1 SAKTNKIIG
10 FITRFTYRRHW
21 KMKHIKRSFFILI
34 IPGFLLCFFTNSTAQ
49 MITGVWKGKINKKK
63 TELKI
68 IQKGDSLVGTSY
80 YYESETNYRRYSIKG
95 YFDPAT
101 NEAVWWDDQL
111 LEEKTGKPGLNTP
124 GRIPYLSSADFNCPG
139 SDKMFLDGDA
149 ALRNKPGSI
158 QGPVHLEKTNETS
171 FPDEWDFIIENYTAG
186 ANDPYYSDSVASI
199 ASTPVIIPV
208 EKPIQQKEKAVP
220 IENKETVKVNNLP
233 VKKAE
238 PVKVMPVSKTVEKQ
252 LTVKKTIEEEFKIR
266 EKIIATDIPI
276 TGDSIELRFYDNA
289 EIDGDSISLFLNN
302 KLVFQHIRLTA
313 AAYTIKLPVN
323 ELNETNEL
331 VMVAENLGSI
341 PPNTS
346 YMLAIVDNKRYEA
359 MLKSTE
365 ETSAVIK
372 LTKQKDQTSN
382 NAIKN

>member
-1 SAKTNKIIG
+1 MQHTKK
-10 FITRFTYRRHW
+10 
-21 KMKHIKRSFFILI
+21 SFFILI
-34 IPGFLLCFFTNSTAQ
+34 TSGFLLCYFTNSSAQ

-80 YYESETNYRRYSIKG
+80 YYESGDNYRRYSIKG
-95 YFDPAT
+95 YFDPTT

-111 LEEKTGKPGLNTP
+111 LEEKTGKLSLNTP
-124 GRIPYLSSADFNCPG
+124 GKIPYLSSADFNCPG
-139 SDKMFLDGDA
+139 SDKMFLDGNA
-149 ALRNKPGSI
+149 ALKNKKESI
-158 QGPVHLEKTNETS
+158 QGPLHLEKTNETS

-186 ANDPYYSDSVASI
+186 ANDPYYIDSVSSI
-199 ASTPVIIPV
+199 ASVPIIMPV
-208 EKPIQQKEKAVP
+208 EKTIQQKENTAPV
-220 IENKETVKVNNLP
+220 ENKETAKVNNLP
-233 VKKAE
+233 VEKSE
-238 PVKVMPVSKTVEKQ
+238 PVKAIPVPKTVEKQ

-266 EKIIATDIPI
+266 EKVIATDIPI

-302 KLVFQHIRLTA
+302 KLIFQHIRLTA

-323 ELNETNEL
+323 ELNENNEL

-372 LTKQKDQTSN
+372 LTKQKEQTNISL
-382 NAIKN
+382 KN

>member
-1 SAKTNKIIG
+1 MQLKKGSVLSQISLLFVIC
-10 FITRFTYRRHW
+10 
-21 KMKHIKRSFFILI
+21 SFA
-34 IPGFLLCFFTNSTAQ
+34 TSSSAQ

-63 TELKI
+63 AEVKL
-68 IQKGDSLVGTSY
+68 IQKGDSLVGTCY
-80 YYESETNYRRYSIKG
+80 YYESETNYRRYSIRG
-95 YFDPAT
+95 YINPDT
-101 NEAVWWDDQL
+101 HEGIWWDDQL
-111 LEEKTGKPGLNTP
+111 LEEKTGKFSLNTP
-124 GRIPYLSSADFNCPG
+124 GKIPYLSSADFNCPG
-139 SDKMFLDGDA
+139 SDKMMLEGDA
-149 ALRNKPGSI
+149 ALKNKRESI
-158 QGPVHLEKTNETS
+158 QGPVVLEKTNETL

-186 ANDPYYSDSVASI
+186 ANDPYYIDSVSSI
-199 ASTPVIIPV
+199 ASTPVIVPA
-208 EKPIQQKEKAVP
+208 EETIQQKENTA
-220 IENKETVKVNNLP
+220 P
-233 VKKAE
+233 VERSE
-238 PVKVMPVSKTVEKQ
+238 PVKVLPAPKTVEKQ

-302 KLVFQHIRLTA
+302 KLIFQHIRLTA

-323 ELNETNEL
+323 ELNENNEL

-365 ETSAVIK
+365 ESSAVIR
-372 LTKQKDQTSN
+372 LTKRSP
-382 NAIKN
+382 

>member
-1 SAKTNKIIG
+1 MQYT
-10 FITRFTYRRHW
+10 
-21 KMKHIKRSFFILI
+21 KRSFFSLI
-34 IPGFLLCFFTNSTAQ
+34 ITSCLLCFFTNSSSQ

-80 YYESETNYRRYSIKG
+80 YYESENNYRRYSIKG
-95 YFDPAT
+95 YFDPTT

-111 LEEKTGKPGLNTP
+111 LEEKTGKFSLNAPGK
-124 GRIPYLSSADFNCPG
+124 IPYLSSADFNCPG
-139 SDKMFLDGDA
+139 SDKMFLDGNA
-149 ALRNKPGSI
+149 ALKNKKESI
-158 QGPVHLEKTNETS
+158 QGTVHLEKTNETS

-186 ANDPYYSDSVASI
+186 TNDPYYIDSVSSI
-199 ASTPVIIPV
+199 ASTPVIVPV
-208 EKPIQQKEKAVP
+208 EKAIPQKENTIA
-220 IENKETVKVNNLP
+220 IEKKEYVKVNDQVVN
-233 VKKAE
+233 VE
-238 PVKVMPVSKTVEKQ
+238 PVKAIPTQKTEPKQ

-302 KLVFQHIRLTA
+302 KLIFQHIRLTA

-323 ELNETNEL
+323 ELNENNEL

-372 LTKQKDQTSN
+372 LTKRSP
-382 NAIKN
+382 

>member
-1 SAKTNKIIG
+1 
-10 FITRFTYRRHW
+10 
-21 KMKHIKRSFFILI
+21 
-34 IPGFLLCFFTNSTAQ
+34 

-63 TELKI
+63 TEVKI
-68 IQKGDSLVGTSY
+68 IQKGDSLLGTSY
-80 YYESETNYRRYSIKG
+80 YYESENNYRRYSIKG
-95 YFDPAT
+95 YFDPTT

-111 LEEKTGKPGLNTP
+111 LEEKTGKLGLNTP
-124 GRIPYLSSADFNCPG
+124 GKIPYLSSADFNCPG
-139 SDKMFLDGDA
+139 SDKMFLDGNA
-149 ALRNKPGSI
+149 ALKNKKESI

-186 ANDPYYSDSVASI
+186 ANDTYYIDSVSSI
-199 ASTPVIIPV
+199 AAMPVIVPV
-208 EKPIQQKEKAVP
+208 EKTIQQKENTLPV
-220 IENKETVKVNNLP
+220 ENKETVKVNNLP
-233 VKKAE
+233 VEKAE
-238 PVKVMPVSKTVEKQ
+238 PVKITTAPKPEEKK

-302 KLVFQHIRLTA
+302 KLLFQHIRLTA
-313 AAYTIKLPVN
+313 VAYTIKLPVS
-323 ELNETNEL
+323 ELNENNEL

-365 ETSAVIK
+365 ESSAVIR
-372 LTKQKDQTSN
+372 LTKRKP
-382 NAIKN
+382 

>member
-1 SAKTNKIIG
+1 
-10 FITRFTYRRHW
+10 
-21 KMKHIKRSFFILI
+21 
-34 IPGFLLCFFTNSTAQ
+34 

-80 YYESETNYRRYSIKG
+80 YYESENNYRRYSIKG
-95 YFDPAT
+95 YFDPNT

-111 LEEKTGKPGLNTP
+111 LEEKTGKLGLNTP
-124 GRIPYLSSADFNCPG
+124 GKIPYLSSADFNCPG

-149 ALRNKPGSI
+149 ALKNKKESI
-158 QGPVHLEKTNETS
+158 QGPVHLEKTNQTL

-186 ANDPYYSDSVASI
+186 ANDPYYIDSVSSI
-199 ASTPVIIPV
+199 ASTPIIVPV
-208 EKPIQQKEKAVP
+208 EKTIQQKERTIP
-220 IENKETVKVNNLP
+220 IEDKEMVKVNNRP
-233 VKKAE
+233 VEKTE
-238 PVKVMPVSKTVEKQ
+238 PVSVLAAPKTVEKQ
-252 LTVKKTIEEEFKIR
+252 LTVKKTIEEDFKIR

-302 KLVFQHIRLTA
+302 KLLFQHIRLTA
-313 AAYTIKLPVN
+313 AAYSVKLSVN
-323 ELNETNEL
+323 ELNENNEL

-346 YMLAIVDNKRYEA
+346 YMLAIVNDKRYEA

-372 LTKQKDQTSN
+372 LTKPKDQTN
-382 NAIKN
+382 NPIKN

>member
-1 SAKTNKIIG
+1 MQHTKKA
-10 FITRFTYRRHW
+10 
-21 KMKHIKRSFFILI
+21 SFVLI
-34 IPGFLLCFFTNSTAQ
+34 IAGFLLCIYTNSSAQ

-63 TELKI
+63 VELKI
-68 IQKGDSLVGTSY
+68 IQKGDSLIGTSY
-80 YYESETNYRRYSIKG
+80 YYESENNYRRYSIKG
-95 YFDPAT
+95 YFDDNS

-111 LEEKTGKPGLNTP
+111 LEEKTGRLGLNAP
-124 GRIPYLSSADFNCPG
+124 GKIPYLSSADFNCPG

-149 ALRNKPGSI
+149 VLRNKTELI
-158 QGPVHLEKTNETS
+158 QGPVHLEKTNETI

-186 ANDPYYSDSVASI
+186 ANDPYYIDSVSSI
-199 ASTPVIIPV
+199 ASTPVIVPV
-208 EKPIQQKEKAVP
+208 EKAIQQKESTVP
-220 IENKETVKVNNLP
+220 VENKETVKTDRQP
-233 VKKAE
+233 AD
-238 PVKVMPVSKTVEKQ
+238 PVKVLPVLKPVEKQ

-266 EKIIATDIPI
+266 QKVIATDIPI

-302 KLVFQHIRLTA
+302 KLIFQHIRLTA

-323 ELNETNEL
+323 ELNESNEL

-346 YMLAIVDNKRYEA
+346 YMLAIVNEKRYEA

-372 LTKQKDQTSN
+372 LTKPRDQSN
-382 NAIKN
+382 NIIKN

>member
-1 SAKTNKIIG
+1 MQHTKK
-10 FITRFTYRRHW
+10 
-21 KMKHIKRSFFILI
+21 SFFSLLVSV
-34 IPGFLLCFFTNSTAQ
+34 FLLCFCTNSSAQ

-63 TELKI
+63 TEIKI

-80 YYESETNYRRYSIKG
+80 YYESEDNYRCYSIKG
-95 YFDPAT
+95 YFDPTT

-111 LEEKTGKPGLNTP
+111 LEEKKGKFNLNTP
-124 GRIPYLSSADFNCPG
+124 GKIPYLSSADFNCPG

-149 ALRNKPGSI
+149 ALKNKKGSI
-158 QGPVHLEKTNETS
+158 QGPVHLEKTNETI

-186 ANDPYYSDSVASI
+186 ANDPYYIDSVSSI
-199 ASTPVIIPV
+199 ASTPINVPV
-208 EKPIQQKEKAVP
+208 EKESTIPV
-220 IENKETVKVNNLP
+220 ENKETVKVNKQP
-233 VKKAE
+233 IEKAD
-238 PVKVMPVSKTVEKQ
+238 PVKVLPAAKPVEKQ

-276 TGDSIELRFYDNA
+276 AGDSIELRFYDNA

-302 KLVFQHIRLTA
+302 KLIFQHIRLTA

-346 YMLAIVDNKRYEA
+346 YMLAIVNEKRYEA

-372 LTKQKDQTSN
+372 LTKPKDQSN
-382 NAIKN
+382 AVKN

>member
-1 SAKTNKIIG
+1 
-10 FITRFTYRRHW
+10 
-21 KMKHIKRSFFILI
+21 
-34 IPGFLLCFFTNSTAQ
+34 

-63 TELKI
+63 AEVKL
-68 IQKGDSLVGTSY
+68 IQKGDSLVGTCY

-95 YFDPAT
+95 YFDPNT
-101 NEAVWWDDQL
+101 HEGIWWDDQL
-111 LEEKTGKPGLNTP
+111 LEEKTGKFSISTP
-124 GRIPYLSSADFNCPG
+124 GKIPYLSSADFNCPG
-139 SDKMFLDGDA
+139 SDKMLLEGDA
-149 ALRNKPGSI
+149 ALKTKRETI
-158 QGPVHLEKTNETS
+158 QGPVLLEKTNETL

-186 ANDPYYSDSVASI
+186 ANDPYYIDSVSSI
-199 ASTPVIIPV
+199 ASTPVIVPV
-208 EKPIQQKEKAVP
+208 EKTTQQKENTDVD
-220 IENKETVKVNNLP
+220 NK
-233 VKKAE
+233 E
-238 PVKVMPVSKTVEKQ
+238 PVKVKDQAVAVDPVKVIPVQKTELKE

-276 TGDSIELRFYDNA
+276 TGDSIELSFYDNA

-302 KLVFQHIRLTA
+302 KLIFQHIRLTA

-323 ELNETNEL
+323 ELNENNEL

-365 ETSAVIK
+365 ESSAVIR
-372 LTKQKDQTSN
+372 LTKRN
-382 NAIKN
+382 P

>member
-1 SAKTNKIIG
+1 
-10 FITRFTYRRHW
+10 
-21 KMKHIKRSFFILI
+21 MKHIKRSFFTLI
-34 IPGFLLCFFTNSTAQ
+34 IPGFLLCVFTNSSAQ

-80 YYESETNYRRYSIKG
+80 YYESENNYRRYSIKG
-95 YFDPAT
+95 YFDPIT

-111 LEEKTGKPGLNTP
+111 LEEKIGKVNLNTP
-124 GRIPYLSSADFNCPG
+124 GKIPYLSSADFNCPG
-139 SDKMFLDGDA
+139 SDKMFLDGNASLKHRRD
-149 ALRNKPGSI
+149 K
-158 QGPVHLEKTNETS
+158 QEGPVHLEKTDQTI
-171 FPDEWDFIIENYTAG
+171 FPDEWDFIIENYTTG
-186 ANDPYYSDSVASI
+186 ANDPYYIDSVSSI
-199 ASTPVIIPV
+199 ASTPVIVPV
-208 EKPIQQKEKAVP
+208 EKTIQQKDRSNTIA
-220 IENKETVKVNNLP
+220 NKETVKVKDP
-233 VKKAE
+233 SIERSE
-238 PVKVMPVSKTVEKQ
+238 PVKVVPAPATIEKQ

-302 KLVFQHIRLTA
+302 KLIFQHIRLTA
-313 AAYTIKLPVN
+313 AAYIVKLPVN
-323 ELNETNEL
+323 ALNENNEL

-372 LTKQKDQTSN
+372 LTKRN
-382 NAIKN
+382 P